1 MYPNCFLEIILGQN
15 RSSKNSDKIIV
26 LILEDMS
33 RYSLGLS
40 PTDFGSVMSLDL
52 LYLVFRL
59 RLKPEADF

>member
-1 MYPNCFLEIILGQN
+1 MYPKCFSEIILGQN
-15 RSSKNSDKIIV
+15 RSNKNSDKIIV

-52 LYLVFRL
+52 LYLVLRL